1 MISVLRDDGIHFTNE
16 AYAGLLAAFSV
27 QFDEGKP
34 YNQQEFLQELEPQI
48 KNTAIHLLTPP
59 YELADWAAHQVEVRE
74 ERTVLHKAVIDPIM
88 YIKKKQ
94 LGKMREELLQQLIA
108 RIEAELPYDELLEDF
123 NRLNQLQG
131 QLNRYTNTVI
141 QK

>member
-1 MISVLRDDGIHFTNE
+1 M
-16 AYAGLLAAFSV
+16 
-27 QFDEGKP
+27 K
-34 YNQQEFLQELEPQI
+34 
-48 KNTAIHLLTPP
+48 
-59 YELADWAAHQVEVRE
+59 
-74 ERTVLHKAVIDPIM
+74 TVLHKADIDPIM

-94 LGKMREELLQQLIA
+94 LGKMREELLQQLKA

-123 NRLNQLQG
+123 NRLNQLQA

>member
-1 MISVLRDDGIHFTNE
+1 
-16 AYAGLLAAFSV
+16 
-27 QFDEGKP
+27 
-34 YNQQEFLQELEPQI
+34 
-48 KNTAIHLLTPP
+48 
-59 YELADWAAHQVEVRE
+59 
-74 ERTVLHKAVIDPIM
+74 M

-94 LGKMREELLQQLIA
+94 LGKMREELLQQLKA

-123 NRLNQLQG
+123 NRLNQLQA